1 MQGEK
6 MTKPSFNHIV
16 GSILDVVDSS
26 DIDVSAD
33 LKLPEGK
40 SIANL
45 LDDQEKK
52 ADEEDDKK
60 ESGQAQQS
68 E

>member
-6 MTKPSFNHIV
+6 MTKPSFDHIV

-26 DIDVSAD
+26 GIDVSLD

-40 SIANL
+40 SIASL
-45 LDDQEKK
+45 LNDQEKK
-52 ADEEDDKK
+52 EEDPEDD
-60 ESGQAQQS
+60 SQQKT

>member
-1 MQGEK
+1 

-26 DIDVSAD
+26 EIDVSAD

-40 SIANL
+40 SIASL
-45 LDDQEKK
+45 LNDQEKK
-52 ADEEDDKK
+52 ANEEDS
-60 ESGQAQQS
+60 EEEGQAKQS

>member
-1 MQGEK
+1 

-40 SIANL
+40 SIASL

-52 ADEEDDKK
+52 TDEEDNEEKK
-60 ESGQAQQS
+60 DQNK
-68 E
+68 